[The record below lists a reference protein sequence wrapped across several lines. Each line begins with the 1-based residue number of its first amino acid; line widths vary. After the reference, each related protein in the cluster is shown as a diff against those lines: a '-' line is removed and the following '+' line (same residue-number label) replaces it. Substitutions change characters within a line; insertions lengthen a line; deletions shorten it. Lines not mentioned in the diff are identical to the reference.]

1 MSTTSAMQSLRV
13 TLLGTGTSQ
22 GVPIIGCECK
32 VCASVNPYDQR
43 LRSSALITIGD
54 TNLVI
59 DAGPDFRQQML
70 RHKVSRLRAIMLT
83 HEHVDHIFG
92 LDDIRSY
99 NWFQQHPT
107 DIYAEKRVLD
117 AVRHVFHYV
126 FARDRYPGIPQMEL
140 HQITPERFLIDNIA
154 VQPIRAFHH
163 RLPVLGYRI
172 GDFTYLTDVNSIPDE
187 EKRKMEG
194 TRFLVLNALRH
205 EKHISHFSLDEAV
218 TLAREIGAE
227 RTWFTHISHIMGLHD
242 EVNATL
248 PAGIELA
255 YDGLT
260 FEVDLN
266 QYQAD
271 SAASIK

>member
-1 MSTTSAMQSLRV
+1 MQANGPPHIRI
-13 TLLGTGTSQ
+13 TILGSGTSQ
-22 GVPIIGCECK
+22 GVPIIGCKCK
-32 VCASVNPYDQR
+32 VCSSNNSRDQR
-43 LRSSALITIGD
+43 LRSSALMRIGD

-70 RHKVSRLRAIMLT
+70 THKVNRLRAILLT

-126 FARDRYPGIPQMEL
+126 FARDRYPGIPQMDL
-140 HQITPERFLIDNIA
+140 HEISTDLFYIDDVA

-163 RLPVLGYRI
+163 RLPVLGYRV
-172 GDFTYLTDVNSIPDE
+172 GDFSYLTDVNSIPEE
-187 EKRKMEG
+187 EKAKLAG
-194 TRFLVLNALRH
+194 TRFLVLNALRR
-205 EKHISHFSLDEAV
+205 EKHISHYSLDEAV
-218 TLAREIGAE
+218 ELATEIGAE
-227 RTWFTHISHIMGLHD
+227 KTWFTHISHIMGLHD

-248 PAGIELA
+248 PTGIELA
-255 YDGLT
+255 YDGLS
-260 FEVDLN
+260 FDVAVN
-266 QYQAD
+266 Q
-271 SAASIK
+271 K